1 MVMNFFANLKKKNVL
16 QSFLNQVI
24 VKQENIV
31 TKNNMNV
38 LGNGGGIL
46 IYFR

>member
-1 MVMNFFANLKKKNVL
+1 MVMNFFANLKKKNIL